1 MIIILKNTVL
11 CTYVIIDLNGE
22 EIVATFY
29 GSWFQKTSQKKF
41 SIENVIKRKIGRLYI
56 TWKGYD
62 SSFDRK
68 NIDKY
73 ER

>member
-22 EIVATFY
+22 EIVGTFY

-41 SIENVIKRKIGRLYI
+41 SIENVIKRKTGRLYI

>member
-22 EIVATFY
+22 EIVGTFY
-29 GSWFQKTSQKKF
+29 GNWFQKTSQKEF

-56 TWKGYD
+56 KWNGYD
-62 SSFDRK
+62 SSFNRK